1 MDTKFCTNCRTHQP
15 LATGKHIWSG
25 DVKRWKCINCL
36 NVASTK
42 SNMIKRGIARRQA
55 EDKCATEIVT
65 KEERVRVGE
74 DI

>member
-1 MDTKFCTNCRTHQP
+1 MWN
-15 LATGKHIWSG
+15 GKI
-25 DVKRWKCINCL
+25 KRWKCVHCL
-36 NVASTK
+36 NVAQTK
-42 SNMIKRGIARRQA
+42 PNMIKQGIARRLA

>member
-1 MDTKFCTNCRTHQP
+1 MESKYCTNCRTHQP
-15 LATGKHIWSG
+15 LATGKFMWSG
-25 DVKRWKCINCL
+25 EIKRWKCINCL
-36 NVASTK
+36 NVAQTK
-42 SNMIKRGIARRQA
+42 PNMIKQGIARRLA